1 MLVPG
6 IGYIAAVTLIAEI
19 GNFTNFPSGDKL
31 ASWVGLVPTV
41 NQSADHLRMGAI
53 TKRGSRT
60 ARWILVEIAQAAVRT
75 RSSRF
80 HAFFTRKV
88 GVIGFSKAIVAV
100 ARKIVTILWH
110 LVVNDEEYE
119 EAEGNRKQEIRI
131 PKAKQPKFLTLN
143 EMLRILA
150 EANIFLK
157 QSDPHGGG

>member
-1 MLVPG
+1 
-6 IGYIAAVTLIAEI
+6 
-19 GNFTNFPSGDKL
+19 
-31 ASWVGLVPTV
+31 
-41 NQSADHLRMGAI
+41 
-53 TKRGSRT
+53 
-60 ARWILVEIAQAAVRT
+60 
-75 RSSRF
+75 
-80 HAFFTRKV
+80 V

-119 EAEGNRKQEIRI
+119 ETEGNRKQEIRI

-143 EMLRILA
+143 EMFRILA